1 MKLTELEQ
9 RMKADF
15 DENEFSPKEGD
26 WERMQQALKPKR
38 SSVLLLLP
46 FSKAVAAAA
55 VLVALGT
62 SGLYLFFSHTGKT
75 GSVAQSAPAPVK
87 PVAPSKSLAAH
98 KPDAAEEATY
108 PGFSGLDQARIKPGK
123 TNENI
128 SPAPQDKTDNK
139 TSNETYTA
147 LADQDQAQT
156 TQPLKPVS
164 PADLRNSEPSP
175 TSTGPAYTPYQ
186 AAQANP
192 LRLGL
197 AAGVGKPS
205 LGNVQYN
212 VSVVARTQITNRL
225 FAEANVSLSS
235 GNINYSEKGAL
246 PPSGGNGGNGGIP
259 SDGLNNIAEPPS
271 LNYASNIISV
281 GVAPSLGYKIS
292 SNLSVSGG
300 ADIYKALN
308 RDLKYQSAGN
318 LPPDKS
324 YSLPIPQRSI
334 TDWDFGL
341 KAQAEFRLNKNFSFS
356 TQYRQGL
363 TQYILIDGRSLKNS
377 NFTVGFRYYLLKVK

>member
-1 MKLTELEQ
+1 MKQPEQEQ
-9 RMKADF
+9 RMKAGF

-26 WERMQQALKPKR
+26 WEKMQQALKPKR

-62 SGLYLFFSHTGKT
+62 SGLYLFFFPAGKQGT
-75 GSVAQSAPAPVK
+75 IALSAPEPHK
-87 PVAPSKSLAAH
+87 PTPLHEQATAH
-98 KPDAAEEATY
+98 KPRPAEQAPPTRFTGLY
-108 PGFSGLDQARIKPGK
+108 PPYVQPGK
-123 TNENI
+123 TASKNTPVPTEPTEN
-128 SPAPQDKTDNK
+128 D
-139 TSNETYTA
+139 TYTA
-147 LADQDQAQT
+147 RAEQEPPQQE
-156 TQPLKPVS
+156 QS
-164 PADLRNSEPSP
+164 PAVLPSEERRPTKPFRNTTVP
-175 TSTGPAYTPYQ
+175 TYNPYRT
-186 AAQANP
+186 ASGNNT

-197 AAGVGKPS
+197 AAGVGKPT
-205 LGNVQYN
+205 LGDIQYN
-212 VSVVARTQITNRL
+212 VSVVARQPLGNHF

-246 PPSGGNGGNGGIP
+246 RPLPGGGTGTGVP
-259 SDGLNNIAEPPS
+259 SDGVNNVTS
-271 LNYASNIISV
+271 SVDLNYVSNIISV
-281 GVAPSLGYKIS
+281 GVAPSLGYKIT

-300 ADIYKALN
+300 ADVYKALN
-308 RDLKYQSAGN
+308 RELKYQAGN
-318 LPPDKS
+318 NIPDKSS

-341 KAQAEFRLNKNFSFS
+341 KAQAEFRFNQNFSFS

-377 NFTVGFRYYLLKVK
+377 NFTIGLKYYLLKVR

>member
-9 RMKADF
+9 RMKAGF

-26 WERMQQALKPKR
+26 WEKMQQALKPKR

-62 SGLYLFFSHTGKT
+62 SGLYLFFSHTGKE
-75 GSVAQSAPAPVK
+75 GAIAVSAPAPHQ
-87 PVAPSKSLAAH
+87 PAPLPEQAMAH
-98 KPDAAEEATY
+98 KPEAAEQAPL
-108 PGFSGLDQARIKPGK
+108 PGFSGLDPAYAQPGK
-123 TNENI
+123 TSPKNIPVPSEPKEN
-128 SPAPQDKTDNK
+128 D
-139 TSNETYTA
+139 TYTA
-147 LADQDQAQT
+147 RAAQE
-156 TQPLKPVS
+156 QPQPEQS
-164 PADLRNSEPSP
+164 PAVMPPEEPRRTNSYRNTP
-175 TSTGPAYTPYQ
+175 TPTYNPYRT
-186 AAQANP
+186 ASGNNA

-197 AAGVGKPS
+197 AAGVGKPT
-205 LGNVQYN
+205 LGDIQYN
-212 VSVVARTQITNRL
+212 VSVVARQPLGNHF

-246 PPSGGNGGNGGIP
+246 RPLPGGGTGTGVP
-259 SDGLNNIAEPPS
+259 SDGVNNVASPVD
-271 LNYASNIISV
+271 LNYTSNIISV
-281 GVAPSLGYKIS
+281 GVAPALGYKIT

-300 ADIYKALN
+300 ADVYKALN
-308 RDLKYQSAGN
+308 RELKYQAGN
-318 LPPDKS
+318 NLPDKSS

-341 KAQAEFRLNKNFSFS
+341 KAQAEFRFNQNFSFS

-377 NFTVGFRYYLLKVK
+377 NFTIGLKYYLLKVR